1 MPMRAFRT
9 APRSDALR
17 ILIVEDEA
25 LVALEIEGMLAM
37 AGHEPVGQADDL
49 PSALAAAE
57 SEKPDLALVDI
68 QLAQGTSGLDV
79 AAALKERGVP
89 VLFAT
94 GNCPTERGRGLALG
108 CLHKPIS
115 DRALAAAIETAGAV
129 LRGTP
134 LPAHIPSALH
144 LY

>member
-1 MPMRAFRT
+1 MPMRAFKT

-37 AGHEPVGQADDL
+37 AGHEAVAQADDL
-49 PSALAAAE
+49 PSAVAAAE
-57 SEKPDLALVDI
+57 AEKPDLALVDI
-68 QLAQGTSGLDV
+68 QLALGTSGLDV
-79 AAALKERGVP
+79 AAALRARGIP

-94 GNCPTERGRGLALG
+94 GNCPTEKGRGLALG

-115 DRALAAAIETAGAV
+115 DRTLAAAVEAAGAV
-129 LRGTP
+129 LRGAP
-134 LPAHIPSALH
+134 LPPHIPSALH

>member
-9 APRSDALR
+9 TPRSDALR
-17 ILIVEDEA
+17 IMIVEDEA
-25 LVALEIEGMLAM
+25 LVAMEIEGMLAM
-37 AGHEPVGQADDL
+37 AGHEAVAQADDL
-49 PSALAAAE
+49 PSAVAAAE
-57 SEKPDLALVDI
+57 AEKPDLALVDI

-94 GNCPTERGRGLALG
+94 GNCPTEKGRGLALG

-115 DRALAAAIETAGAV
+115 DRALATAIEAAGAV
-129 LRGTP
+129 LRGDP
-134 LPAHIPSALH
+134 LPLRIPSALH

>member
-25 LVALEIEGMLAM
+25 VVALEIEGMLAM
-37 AGHEPVGQADDL
+37 AGHEAVGQADDL

-57 SEKPDLALVDI
+57 AEKPDLALVDI

-79 AAALKERGVP
+79 AAALKARGVP

-115 DRALAAAIETAGAV
+115 DRSLAAAVEAAGAV
-129 LRGTP
+129 LRGAP
-134 LPAHIPSALH
+134 LPTHIPSALH